1 MSQRTAARSFSS
13 GELTPELFG
22 RMDLAKFQSGLALC
36 RNFVILPHGP
46 AANRS
51 GTEFVKEVK
60 NSLVKTRLIP
70 FTYSVSQTMAI
81 EVGAGYFRFHSQ
93 ASTLLYS
100 APAAWSGATN
110 YVVGDMASSGG
121 VNYYCVA
128 AHINHAPP
136 NGTYWYAL
144 PADLTYEI
152 PNSYAA
158 ADLMDI
164 HYVQSADV
172 LTLTHPN
179 YPVQELRRLGATT
192 WTWTA
197 PVFQAPTN
205 VPTSL
210 AAAATPT
217 SATTTFYQYVVTS
230 VNKDNLEETVASA
243 LAIGPSITLNN
254 VSKAN
259 PCVITTPSSQVF
271 TVGEPIFIS
280 GVLGM
285 TQINGG
291 PYYVNTVID
300 TLNFTIANAAGV
312 PIDST
317 GFSAYTSGGSITL
330 QGVRN
335 DLTLANHYN
344 TLTWTAPVT
353 GTVVRY
359 NIYKLANG
367 LYGYIGQAAGLSF
380 IDNNI
385 TPDVSQTPP
394 INDTGFNDA
403 VGNYPGAVS
412 YFEQRRC
419 FAGTTNLP
427 QNFWGTKSGTE
438 SNMSYS
444 IPVRDDNRIAFR
456 IAAREASAI
465 RHIVPAASLILLTPS
480 CEYRVNPQGDVI
492 TPSSVTVKPQSY
504 IGCNNV
510 TPVLV
515 GNSVLF
521 AQARGG
527 RIREM
532 SYSWQANGYQTNDI
546 SIMAP
551 HLFEYNN
558 VLDMAY
564 SKAPYPILWAVS
576 TNGSLLGMTYVPEQQ
591 VAAWHHHDTTN
602 GTFEAVCTITEIPA
616 GQLAAEDMLYAIVN
630 RTIGGVTKRYVE
642 RMHTRYFAAAANA
655 FFVDCGAT
663 YSGAPTTTVSGLT
676 WLEGQTVS
684 ILADGAVMPQ
694 QVVTGGTITLSHT
707 ASVIQV
713 GLPITAD
720 LQTLPLAMQIDN
732 AAGVGKTKNVNK
744 VWIRVNRSS
753 GIFAGPS
760 FSNLTEVKERTIEP
774 WGSPPA
780 LKSGEVS
787 VVISPS
793 WGADGAVCIRQSDPL
808 PLTVVSIA
816 LEVATGG

>member
-1 MSQRTAARSFSS
+1 MSQRTDARSFSA

-22 RMDLAKFQSGLALC
+22 RIDLAKVQSGLALC

-51 GTEFVKEVK
+51 GTEFVSEVK

-70 FTYSVSQTMAI
+70 FTFSVSQTMAI

-93 ASTLLYS
+93 AATLLYP
-100 APAAWSGATN
+100 APSAWSSVTA
-110 YVVGDMASSGG
+110 YDIADLVSQGG
-121 VNYYCVA
+121 VNYYCIA
-128 AHINHAPP
+128 ANTNIAPP
-136 NGTYWYAL
+136 NATYWYAL
-144 PADLTYEI
+144 PAGLVYEI
-152 PNSYAA
+152 PNPYAE

-179 YPVQELRRLGATT
+179 YPVQELRRLGASK
-192 WTWTA
+192 WTLTA

-205 VPTSL
+205 VPTSVT
-210 AAAATPT
+210 ATPT
-217 SATTTFYQYVVTS
+217 GTGSTSYQYVVTALNS
-230 VNKDNLEETVASA
+230 ANLEETVASTA
-243 LAIGPSITLNN
+243 S
-254 VSKAN
+254 
-259 PCVITTPSSQVF
+259 
-271 TVGEPIFIS
+271 
-280 GVLGM
+280 
-285 TQINGG
+285 
-291 PYYVNTVID
+291 
-300 TLNFTIANAAGV
+300 
-312 PIDST
+312 
-317 GFSAYTSGGSITL
+317 GSIT
-330 QGVRN
+330 N
-335 DLTLANHYN
+335 DLTLAGHYN
-344 TLTWTAPVT
+344 TITWTAPAT
-353 GTVVRY
+353 GTIVRY
-359 NIYKLANG
+359 NVYKLANG
-367 LYGYIGQAAGLSF
+367 LYGYIGQAAGTIF
-380 IDNNI
+380 VDNNI
-385 TPDVSQTPP
+385 TPDVTKTPP
-394 INDTGFNDA
+394 INDTGFNDV

-438 SNMSYS
+438 SNLSYS
-444 IPVRDDNRIAFR
+444 IPIRDDNRIAFR

-492 TPSSVTVKPQSY
+492 TASTLSVKPQSY

-510 TPVLV
+510 TPILV

-551 HLFEYNN
+551 HLFDYNN
-558 VLDMAY
+558 IVDMAY

-576 TNGSLLGMTYVPEQQ
+576 SNGTLLGMTYVPEQQ
-591 VAAWHHHDTTN
+591 VAAWHHHDTIN
-602 GTFEAVCTITEIPA
+602 GTFEAVCTITETPT
-616 GQLAAEDMLYAIVN
+616 GLTSSEDMLYAIVN

-642 RMHTRYFAAAANA
+642 RMHTRYFATAADA

-663 YSGAPTTTVSGLT
+663 YSGAPTTTISGLT

-684 ILADGAVMPQ
+684 ILVDGAVMPQ
-694 QVVTGGTITLSHT
+694 QVVTGGMINLSQP
-707 ASVIQV
+707 ASNVQV

-720 LQTLPLAMQIDN
+720 LQTIPLSMQIDG
-732 AAGVGKTKNVNK
+732 AAGIGRTKNVNK
-744 VWIRVNRSS
+744 AWLRVYRSS
-753 GIFAGPS
+753 GIFVGPS
-760 FSNLTEVKERTIEP
+760 FDKLTEVKIRTTEP

-780 LKSGEVS
+780 LQSGEMS
-787 VVISPS
+787 VAISPT
-793 WGADGAVCIRQSDPL
+793 WGLDGAICVRQSDPL
-808 PLTVVSIA
+808 PLTIMSIA
-816 LEVATGG
+816 LDVAIGG